1 MKKIKKLLQKLSK
14 KKGIV
19 IAVALVLVIVIAL
32 IVRSCGSDDASST
45 ELTGSVDTVQVRSIA
60 NSITGNGTVATAAY
74 EDISADV
81 SGLEVKEVL
90 VEEGQVIEAGQVI
103 AVLDTTPLQEDIAD
117 VNEDIADTRE
127 SQAKQD
133 SNYDNQMAE
142 KFKSRDDTINTNYNN
157 MVKTADELETA
168 KKDLETAQA
177 DYDAA
182 KKKYD
187 DYEAEKYKETDTT
200 AQGANNS
207 ESSTS
212 GNSITSSI
220 GNNGNSSSGYDWTE
234 SDLKSKM
241 DSAKSTLT
249 SAQTKVDTLNKQL
262 ETYYDNMVNAY
273 NDESVYGILD
283 NKNDYD
289 KNADETVESYQ
300 ERIDDYNEQIGN
312 AHLISSISGVITA
325 LNVAVGDTYNGGTA
339 ATVKNLDGFVIEAQ
353 IDEYDIADV
362 QLGQNVLIKTD
373 ATRDDE
379 LWGVVTYVALTTD
392 QTGSVGSSSSLDIS
406 SMLGGSSSSSA
417 LSSLTGSSSSDSATY
432 LVKITLN
439 DMDERLRIGMN
450 ARVSV
455 LTEEADDVLSVPYDA
470 LQSDE
475 DGNIYVNVITSAED
489 VDVSSA
495 DFTYEQVNVTVGTQG
510 TYYVEITGS
519 GISEGTRIFIPA
531 NSSGSS
537 ITDML
542 THMGSDAGV

>member
-60 NSITGNGTVATAAY
+60 NSITGNGTVATASY

-133 SNYDNQMAE
+133 ANYDKQIQNNY
-142 KFKSRDDTINTNYNN
+142 DTKNSTITSNYNN
-157 MVKTADELETA
+157 MTKTASELETA
-168 KKDLETAQA
+168 NAELTAAKEAEATAQKNYNDHEATKPAETAPTYTSWLMEESNLA
-177 DYDAA
+177 TELS
-182 KKKYD
+182 K
-187 DYEAEKYKETDTT
+187 
-200 AQGANNS
+200 AQSNT
-207 ESSTS
+207 STKQS
-212 GNSITSSI
+212 
-220 GNNGNSSSGYDWTE
+220 
-234 SDLKSKM
+234 
-241 DSAKSTLT
+241 
-249 SAQTKVDTLNKQL
+249 KVDTLNKQL
-262 ETYYDNMVNAY
+262 ETYYDNIVNAY
-273 NDESVYGILD
+273 NDDSVNDIVE
-283 NKNDYD
+283 NKSDYD
-289 KNADETVESYQ
+289 KSTDETVESYQ